1 MRDTTKDLIKDI
13 AVSSVGAIAAVL
25 IFEVLLGLD
34 DFRESG
40 QRITKETT
48 KEVGGVDNGSSC

>member
-34 DFRESG
+34 DFKESYPKV
-40 QRITKETT
+40 TKETT

>member
-25 IFEVLLGLD
+25 IFVVLLGLD
-34 DFRESG
+34 DPRESG

>member
-34 DFRESG
+34 DLRESG
-40 QRITKETT
+40 QRITKENT

>member
-1 MRDTTKDLIKDI
+1 MRDTTEDVIRDI
-13 AVSSVGAIAAVL
+13 AVSAVAAFASAL

-34 DFRESG
+34 DPRESG

>member
-1 MRDTTKDLIKDI
+1 MRDTTKDLVKDI

-34 DFRESG
+34 DLRESG
-40 QRITKETT
+40 QRITKET
-48 KEVGGVDNGSSC
+48 KNNIGGDDNGSSC

>member
-1 MRDTTKDLIKDI
+1 MRDTAKDLVKDI
-13 AVSSVGAIAAVL
+13 AVSAVAAFASAL

-34 DFRESG
+34 DPRESG

>member
-34 DFRESG
+34 DLRESS
-40 QRITKETT
+40 QRITKET
-48 KEVGGVDNGSSC
+48 KDNIGGANNGSSC

>member
-34 DFRESG
+34 DPRESG

-48 KEVGGVDNGSSC
+48 KEVGGAENGSSC

>member
-34 DFRESG
+34 DRRESG

-48 KEVGGVDNGSSC
+48 KEVGGDDNGSSC

>member
-1 MRDTTKDLIKDI
+1 MRDTTEDVIRDI
-13 AVSSVGAIAAVL
+13 AVSAVGAIAAVL

-34 DFRESG
+34 DPRESYPKV
-40 QRITKETT
+40 TKETT

>member
-1 MRDTTKDLIKDI
+1 MRETTRDLIKDI

-25 IFEVLLGLD
+25 IFDVLLGLD
-34 DFRESG
+34 DLRESG

-48 KEVGGVDNGSSC
+48 KEVGGANNGSSC

>member
-1 MRDTTKDLIKDI
+1 MRDTTKDVIRDI
-13 AVSSVGAIAAVL
+13 AVSAVTAVASAL

-34 DFRESG
+34 DFKGSYPKV
-40 QRITKETT
+40 TKETT